1 MLLLYKRKI
10 HSFDRIIMTKATIM
24 NASLNGMEKIQEM
37 QRDIKIIRNK
47 IIRIKP
53 AIITIEPLIAHS
65 GISGVL

>member
-1 MLLLYKRKI
+1 
-10 HSFDRIIMTKATIM
+10 MTTATIM

-65 GISGVL
+65 GISGVLWRRN

>member
-1 MLLLYKRKI
+1 
-10 HSFDRIIMTKATIM
+10 MTTATIM

-47 IIRIKP
+47 IIRIMP

-65 GISGVL
+65 GISGFL

>member
-65 GISGVL
+65 GISGFL

>member
-1 MLLLYKRKI
+1 
-10 HSFDRIIMTKATIM
+10 MTTATIM

-65 GISGVL
+65 GISGFLWTWILKRVRKY